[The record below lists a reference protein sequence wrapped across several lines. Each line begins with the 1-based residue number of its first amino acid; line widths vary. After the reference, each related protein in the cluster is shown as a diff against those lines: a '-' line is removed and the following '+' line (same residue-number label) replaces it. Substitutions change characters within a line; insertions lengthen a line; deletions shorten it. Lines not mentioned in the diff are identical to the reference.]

1 MKNTLVVAKFTFLEV
16 YRSKLMISLVF
27 ISIGVVGVSLVAT
40 EFAYGA
46 AAKVALD
53 FGLGITSI
61 VNLIIAIMIGANLI
75 SKEIEQRTLYMIIS
89 RPISRVSFLIGKIM
103 GLSSVLLINSL
114 LLGILTILLY
124 MFHRGEVSTLFFWTI
139 AFSFFESFI
148 VLLFAVLF
156 SLITN
161 TTLSIIYTILVFV
174 IGHALNETSQ
184 IIFTKI
190 SPLFSSL
197 VSISNFILPNFYR
210 INLKEYLIYKQTLE
224 FEYLLRTQFYI
235 LFYIISLISLVVFL
249 FKNKNLD

>member
-1 MKNTLVVAKFTFLEV
+1 MKNTLIVAKFTFLEV
-16 YRSKLMISLVF
+16 YRSKLMISLLF
-27 ISIGVVGVSLVAT
+27 ISIGVVGVSLVAS

-114 LLGILTILLY
+114 LLGALTMLLY
-124 MFHRGEVSTLFFWTI
+124 VFHKGEGSTLFFWTI

-184 IIFTKI
+184 ILFTKI

-197 VSISNFILPNFYR
+197 VSVSNF
-210 INLKEYLIYKQTLE
+210 KQTLE